1 MPIYNYEDNYNEILP
16 NLFLGN
22 YLASQNKSFIKNQNI
37 GGIIN
42 VTIKEPNFFSGI
54 NYLRISVENKKKYIK
69 TFEKKLNK
77 IVPFVDKHLKK
88 GKGVLI
94 HCKSG
99 HRRSVC
105 VLAYYMMKKYNLKRK
120 DVLQYIRN
128 IRPTIFNPRWTVH
141 FYNSINLQ

>member
-22 YLASQNKSFIKNQNI
+22 YLASQNKLFVKSQNI

-42 VTIKEPNFFSGI
+42 VTIKEPNFFPGI
-54 NYLRISVENKKKYIK
+54 DYLRIPVENKQKYIK
-69 TFEKKLNK
+69 TFEKNLNK
-77 IVPFVDKHLKK
+77 IVPFVDKYLKK
-88 GKGVLI
+88 GESVLI

-105 VLAYYMMKKYNLKRK
+105 VLAYYIMKKYNLKRK
-120 DVLQYIRN
+120 DVLKYIRN
-128 IRPTIFNPRWTVH
+128 IRPTVFNSRWTVH
-141 FYNSINLQ
+141 FYNSINS